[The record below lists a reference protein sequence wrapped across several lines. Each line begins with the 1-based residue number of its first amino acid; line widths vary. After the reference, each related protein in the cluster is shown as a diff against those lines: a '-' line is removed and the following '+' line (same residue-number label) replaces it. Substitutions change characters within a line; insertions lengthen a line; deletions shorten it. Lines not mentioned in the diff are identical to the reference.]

1 MDGEKK
7 INESSVVKIEIPY
20 HKTQFMKNPQRT
32 DFYHAYGKVSNITFL
47 KNGRLN
53 VKVDIGVL
61 SAKDFR
67 TPQLLPDGEFTD
79 YLNYAIIEETVN
91 IEDAR

>member
-1 MDGEKK
+1 
-7 INESSVVKIEIPY
+7 
-20 HKTQFMKNPQRT
+20 MKNPQRT

-67 TPQLLPDGEFTD
+67 TPQ
-79 YLNYAIIEETVN
+79 
-91 IEDAR
+91 